1 MKTLFFYDLE
11 TSGLSARYDRI
22 MQFAGQRTTLDLEPI
37 GDPVNLLIKLD
48 DDTLPSPSAIMVT
61 KITPQSTALDGLSER
76 EFCAYALD
84 ELFTPNTIAVGYN
97 SVRFDDDFMRHLFWR
112 NFCDPYAWEW
122 KDGRGRWDLLD
133 VVRLVRAL
141 RPDGITWPLKRKV
154 VNSQKFS
161 RDIAESSATQN
172 QDVAP
177 TENSA
182 TKQNSA
188 KTPAAKN
195 SAKAS
200 AVENRALASENQ
212 APAEIVYA
220 SNRLEYL
227 TKLNN
232 INHDHAHDALSDV
245 FGLIGVAKLL
255 KTHQPKIYDYL
266 FQVRDKVHVAQLVN
280 LENPR
285 PFVYASGRYE
295 NEFGKTTVAYPICAG
310 PNGSIYVYD
319 LRYNLEDLPRA
330 ESPQAQAVSGKAKA
344 TSDLP
349 QATSNLPQAASGKAK
364 AVSNLPQAE
373 SEKPQAQSAARR
385 RTPTYDDPFP
395 IVKKLMPNKCPAVA
409 PLGVLDLKT
418 APAVEVVIDDF
429 DGKKDQEFS
438 KTPDKSSA
446 ISPDKKSPKE
456 PQAQSAAEETPQ
468 SPAET
473 SGWQKIGLT
482 KEVVEKNLKTLLAHP
497 DFIKKIAEQK
507 TPDFPRVLEPEAAL
521 YNSFLSGSDEI
532 LCSAVRNADATSL
545 KNFNPKFA
553 DPRLPDLL
561 VHYKA
566 RNFPDLLSESERE
579 SWEKY
584 RFARLNRQAENFLK
598 ELSALAAKNADDYLV
613 EELKLWYES
622 LQ

>member
-1 MKTLFFYDLE
+1 MKTFFFYDLE

-37 GDPVNLLIKLD
+37 GDPVNLLIKMD

-61 KITPQSTALDGLSER
+61 KITPQSTALDGLTER
-76 EFCAYALD
+76 EFCAYALE

-112 NFCDPYAWEW
+112 NFCDPYAWQW

-141 RPDGITWPLKRKV
+141 RPDGITWPLKRK
-154 VNSQKFS
+154 
-161 RDIAESSATQN
+161 A
-172 QDVAP
+172 
-177 TENSA
+177 NSA
-182 TKQNSA
+182 N
-188 KTPAAKN
+188 KTTSVNPDKN
-195 SAKAS
+195 ADSD
-200 AVENRALASENQ
+200 NHDNN
-212 APAEIVYA
+212 PAEIVYA

-266 FQVRDKVHVAQLVN
+266 FQIRDKSHVAQLVN
-280 LENPR
+280 LKNPR

-295 NEFGKTTVAYPICAG
+295 NQYEKTTVAYPLCPG

-319 LRYNLEDLPRA
+319 LRYNLEDLPKA
-330 ESPQAQAVSGKAKA
+330 DSNSPKAQ
-344 TSDLP
+344 
-349 QATSNLPQAASGKAK
+349 
-364 AVSNLPQAE
+364 
-373 SEKPQAQSAARR
+373 SEKPQAGSASPR

-395 IVKKLMPNKCPAVA
+395 IVKKLAPNKCPAVA

-418 APAVEVVIDDF
+418 APAVEVIIDDF
-429 DGKKDQEFS
+429 DSESQKTAKSPKASEAQKTAETPKATKSSKAPKAS
-438 KTPDKSSA
+438 KTPSDKN
-446 ISPDKKSPKE
+446 P
-456 PQAQSAAEETPQ
+456 
-468 SPAET
+468 ET

-482 KEVVEKNLKTLLAHP
+482 QETIEKNLKTLLAHP
-497 DFIKKIAEQK
+497 DFIEKIANRPQ
-507 TPDFPRVLEPEAAL
+507 TDFPKSLEPEAAL
-521 YNSFLSGSDEI
+521 YDAFLSGSDEI
-532 LCSAVRNADATSL
+532 LCSAVRNADASSL
-545 KNFNPKFA
+545 KDFRPKFA
-553 DPRLPDLL
+553 DPRLPELL

-584 RFARLNRQAENFLK
+584 RFARLNRQSENFLK
-598 ELSALAAKNADDYLV
+598 ELSALATSAADDYLA

-622 LQ
+622 LR